1 VSIISPRIT
10 CYLLL
15 PHSRQLRAR
24 HFLPFPQLEVTTN
37 VPSQIAPTS
46 LTTFPPFETHQDS
59 INPQH
64 DSPLE
69 FTFDEPFEFDSLA
82 VKPDMAGAGSPYI
95 KSEPN
100 DFFQSHQYQQPSAF
114 GMNPHHMQNGM
125 NGNGDHAMGNSNF
138 NSAFAPQNMSSSF
151 NMGNSGLADDELLD
165 GITMDDGHHQNN
177 LHQGQFNNG
186 NMNQHFLNQGSMPM
200 SMNQSHLNNNNNN
213 FYSSTPEGA
222 PIQSPFV
229 NDFNYGQFRPQ
240 YSVPTTGGYLNGLNA
255 PQVQMER
262 KISNSRSPATPN
274 TPGISNLHLGEP
286 EYPASSMSQQPR
298 AIVGHNRQ
306 GSSVNNWENV
316 SNPHSWQDVSP
327 FGSPANQMMQHQQHR
342 QITEVLKSSNTGAN
356 GKIASSLP
364 AKMENPPAFQ
374 TQEAKRK
381 RRRESHNLVER
392 RRRDNINERIQDL
405 ASLVPQHRLEDERVR
420 KHLQTNAPLSPSIA
434 ATSISPSQATSLL
447 AGGNGRRA
455 TSAGVASTGLPMDDK
470 DKGPNKGDILNGSV
484 SWTRDLLWYLKFTLE
499 ENAELK
505 GRARARGDEWSATMT
520 EDERRMD
527 TEVRE
532 LMQKLIATG
541 NLQDYSR
548 GNGSGL
554 RVPGHTNLA
563 GDPLGQ
569 EGQTNYNGHSISPE
583 FHSGSGGISPVQ
595 GYWPSTDEPVFK
607 EEDEFTINDL

>member
-1 VSIISPRIT
+1 MPIVS
-10 CYLLL
+10 
-15 PHSRQLRAR
+15 
-24 HFLPFPQLEVTTN
+24 
-37 VPSQIAPTS
+37 PTS
-46 LTTFPPFETHQDS
+46 LTTFPPFETHQDNN
-59 INPQH
+59 NPQH

-82 VKPDMAGAGSPYI
+82 VKPEMAGAGSPYI
-95 KSEPN
+95 KSEPT
-100 DFFQSHQYQQPSAF
+100 DFNFQSHQYQQSSAF
-114 GMNPHHMQNGM
+114 NMNHHMQNGM

-165 GITMDDGHHQNN
+165 GITMDDGHHHVSMN
-177 LHQGQFNNG
+177 QGQFNTNN
-186 NMNQHFLNQGSMPM
+186 NMNQHFLTQGSMPM
-200 SMNQSHLNNNNNN
+200 SMGQQHINGNNNN

-255 PQVQMER
+255 PQVHQMER
-262 KISNSRSPATPN
+262 KISDSRSPATPN

-286 EYPASSMSQQPR
+286 EYPATTMSQQPR
-298 AIVGHNRQ
+298 AIVGHRHS
-306 GSSVNNWENV
+306 SSVNNWENV

-327 FGSPANQMMQHQQHR
+327 FGSPSNPLMQHQQHP
-342 QITEVLKSSNTGAN
+342 QITEVLKSSNAGAN

-405 ASLVPQHRLEDERVR
+405 ASLVPMHRLEDERVR
-420 KHLQTNAPLSPSIA
+420 KHLQTNAPLSPSIV
-434 ATSISPSQATSLL
+434 ATGMSPSQATSLL

-455 TSAGVASTGLPMDDK
+455 TTTSVGTGLPMDDK

-484 SWTRDLLWYLKFTLE
+484 AWTRDLLWHLKHTLE

-505 GRARARGDEWSATMT
+505 ARLRARGDDWSAPVT
-520 EDERRMD
+520 EDERRMQ
-527 TEVRE
+527 TEVSE

-548 GNGSGL
+548 GHGSGL

-563 GDPLGQ
+563 GEPLHGQ
-569 EGQTNYNGHSISPE
+569 EGQSNYGQSLSPG
-583 FHSGSGGISPVQ
+583 FQSGSGGISPVQ

>member
-1 VSIISPRIT
+1 
-10 CYLLL
+10 
-15 PHSRQLRAR
+15 
-24 HFLPFPQLEVTTN
+24 
-37 VPSQIAPTS
+37 
-46 LTTFPPFETHQDS
+46 
-59 INPQH
+59 
-64 DSPLE
+64 
-69 FTFDEPFEFDSLA
+69 
-82 VKPDMAGAGSPYI
+82 MAGAGSPYI
-95 KSEPN
+95 KSEPT
-100 DFFQSHQYQQPSAF
+100 DFNFQSHQYQQSSAF
-114 GMNPHHMQNGM
+114 NMNHHMQNGM

-165 GITMDDGHHQNN
+165 GITMDDGHHHVSMN
-177 LHQGQFNNG
+177 QGQFNTNNN
-186 NMNQHFLNQGSMPM
+186 NMNQHFLTQGSMPM
-200 SMNQSHLNNNNNN
+200 SMGQQHINGNNNN

-255 PQVQMER
+255 PQVHQMER
-262 KISNSRSPATPN
+262 KISDSRSPATPN

-286 EYPASSMSQQPR
+286 EYPATTMSQQPR
-298 AIVGHNRQ
+298 AIVGHRHN
-306 GSSVNNWENV
+306 SSVNNWENV

-327 FGSPANQMMQHQQHR
+327 FGSPSNPLMQHQQHP
-342 QITEVLKSSNTGAN
+342 QITEVLKSSNAGAN

-405 ASLVPQHRLEDERVR
+405 ASLVPMHRLEDERVR
-420 KHLQTNAPLSPSIA
+420 KHLQTNAPLSPSIV
-434 ATSISPSQATSLL
+434 ATGMSPSQATSLL

-455 TSAGVASTGLPMDDK
+455 TTTSVGTGLPMDDK

-484 SWTRDLLWYLKFTLE
+484 AWTRDLLWHLKHTLE

-505 GRARARGDEWSATMT
+505 ARLRARGDDWSAPVT
-520 EDERRMD
+520 EDERRMQ
-527 TEVRE
+527 TEVSE

-548 GNGSGL
+548 GHGSGL

-563 GDPLGQ
+563 GEPLHGQ
-569 EGQTNYNGHSISPE
+569 EGQSNYGQSLSPG
-583 FHSGSGGISPVQ
+583 FQSGSGGISPVQ

>member
-1 VSIISPRIT
+1 
-10 CYLLL
+10 
-15 PHSRQLRAR
+15 
-24 HFLPFPQLEVTTN
+24 
-37 VPSQIAPTS
+37 
-46 LTTFPPFETHQDS
+46 
-59 INPQH
+59 
-64 DSPLE
+64 
-69 FTFDEPFEFDSLA
+69 
-82 VKPDMAGAGSPYI
+82 MAGAGSPYI
-95 KSEPN
+95 KSEPT
-100 DFFQSHQYQQPSAF
+100 DFNFQSHQYQQSSAF
-114 GMNPHHMQNGM
+114 NMNHHMQNGM

-165 GITMDDGHHQNN
+165 GITMDDGHHHVSMN
-177 LHQGQFNNG
+177 QGQFNTNNN
-186 NMNQHFLNQGSMPM
+186 NMNQHFLTQGSMPM
-200 SMNQSHLNNNNNN
+200 SMGQQHINGNNNN

-255 PQVQMER
+255 PQVHQMER
-262 KISNSRSPATPN
+262 KISDSRSPATPN

-286 EYPASSMSQQPR
+286 EYPAATMSQQPR
-298 AIVGHNRQ
+298 AIVGHRHN
-306 GSSVNNWENV
+306 SSVNNWENV

-327 FGSPANQMMQHQQHR
+327 FGSPSNPLMQHQQHP
-342 QITEVLKSSNTGAN
+342 QITEVLKSSNAGAN

-405 ASLVPQHRLEDERVR
+405 ASLVPMHRLEDERVR
-420 KHLQTNAPLSPSIA
+420 KHLQTNAPLSPSIV
-434 ATSISPSQATSLL
+434 ATGMSPSQATSLL

-455 TSAGVASTGLPMDDK
+455 T
-470 DKGPNKGDILNGSV
+470 
-484 SWTRDLLWYLKFTLE
+484 TRDLLWHLKHTLE

-505 GRARARGDEWSATMT
+505 ARLRARGDDWSAPVT
-520 EDERRMD
+520 EDERRMQ
-527 TEVRE
+527 TEVSE

-548 GNGSGL
+548 GHGSGL

-563 GDPLGQ
+563 GEPLHGQ
-569 EGQTNYNGHSISPE
+569 EGQSNYGQSLSPG
-583 FHSGSGGISPVQ
+583 FQSGSGGISPVQ